1 MTSLDYAEKYREL
14 RGLLRRYCDHK
25 KRQTNSLQQQL
36 NEEVFANANLRKYIA
51 FLEGRIQAGGESAMQ
66 SSRLLGDKKECGNDA
81 LVERERCLHA
91 LAAQVESR
99 LRMVDRREKKCA
111 ELETAFKERE
121 QQHLLD
127 VDSFRKSKALFKAGL
142 AASTK
147 TVMSELQLS
156 RDAGDYSTEPL
167 DDFPSTNRVMQ
178 MQGCVLDHMTCCDE
192 GRFFFGRDEC
202 AARAFLL
209 ANEQEER
216 SSILSSFFSEAA
228 AHLRRHLGEQQVR
241 DMQLHNAEDL
251 LRLQEIDLAYRVR
264 KETDLQQD
272 SYAHVEMQRKVLE
285 IQCKGVVRSV
295 GDVLESL
302 PDLDVEAMM
311 TALENKIE
319 RVLQLQS
326 ADASIGYRT
335 HKGAGIS

>member
-14 RGLLRRYCDHK
+14 GGLLRRYCDRK

-36 NEEVFANANLRKYIA
+36 NEEVSANVNLRKYIA
-51 FLEGRIQAGGESAMQ
+51 FLEGRIQAGGESVMQ
-66 SSRLLGDKKECGNDA
+66 SSRLLGDKKKGGNDA

-91 LAAQVESR
+91 LAAQLESQ
-99 LRMVDRREKKCA
+99 LRMVHRREKKCA
-111 ELETAFKERE
+111 EFEAALKERE

-127 VDSFRKSKALFKAGL
+127 VNSFRKSKALFEAGL
-142 AASTK
+142 AASKK

-156 RDAGDYSTEPL
+156 RDAGKYSSEPL
-167 DDFPSTNRVMQ
+167 DDFPSTNQLMQ
-178 MQGCVLDHMTCCDE
+178 MQGCVFDHMTRCKE
-192 GRFFFGRDEC
+192 GILFFGRDEC

-209 ANEQEER
+209 ADEREER
-216 SSILSSFFSEAA
+216 SSILSSFFREAA
-228 AHLRRHLGEQQVR
+228 AHLRRHLSEQHVR
-241 DMQLHNAEDL
+241 DTQLHNAEDL
-251 LRLQEIDLAYRVR
+251 LRLQEIDLVCRVR

-285 IQCKGVVRSV
+285 IQCKGVLRTV

-302 PDLDVEAMM
+302 PDLDVEAVM
-311 TALENKIE
+311 TELENKIE

-326 ADASIGYRT
+326 ANVSIGYPT
-335 HKGAGIS
+335 HKAAGIS